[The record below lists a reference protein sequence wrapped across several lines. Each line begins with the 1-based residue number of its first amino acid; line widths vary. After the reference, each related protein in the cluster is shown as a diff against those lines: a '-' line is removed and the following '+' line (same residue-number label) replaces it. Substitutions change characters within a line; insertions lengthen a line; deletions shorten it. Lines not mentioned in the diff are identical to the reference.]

1 MLAVATTA
9 AVLVG
14 GSAAYTTDANQTE
27 SQTAGPKQTMGGVK
41 LDSAVFQIPHP
52 EKKHKGGEDTF
63 LISSN
68 GSVLGVFDGVGG
80 WADSGVDPRE
90 YAVKLSEGAQEATD
104 KKHMED
110 PVDVMRYAAAH
121 ARSTTGS
128 STACIVALK
137 ENDLISA
144 NLGDSGFML
153 IRFGSGDVKD
163 VQYYKTKEQQYSF
176 NFPYQLGRSSSNKA
190 EDSDVVQIPLEHGD
204 IIVLGTDG
212 LFDNLDEKVIIQLV
226 WKAVKSN
233 TDKSFNVANL
243 ARSIAEE
250 AFKVSEDPRAKT
262 PFAIASNYRWMGG
275 KQDDITVL
283 VSRVVGTSPASSAPG
298 KPATTA
304 SQSGQA
310 TITTNSNSYS
320 KVDFKRATINSLSTS
335 GVSNSNFDS
344 DEEFET
350 QETAQGMSFLQR
362 IFNLRPW
369 TSSPAKL

>member
-1 MLAVATTA
+1 M
-9 AVLVG
+9 
-14 GSAAYTTDANQTE
+14 
-27 SQTAGPKQTMGGVK
+27 AG
-41 LDSAVFQIPHP
+41 L
-52 EKKHKGGEDTF
+52 
-63 LISSN
+63 
-68 GSVLGVFDGVGG
+68 GVGG

-304 SQSGQA
+304 SHSGQA